1 MADKFRQSVAVQD
14 TRYVHNELLC
24 FLFNCFSSDTSNNL
38 RKTLFD
44 FYGSDA
50 VAAAKET
57 LWQEYSFHLGPY
69 TTHKGKWTK
78 TKNVDDMLHAME
90 IIGQTLCDSYK

>member
-1 MADKFRQSVAVQD
+1 MADKFRRSTRQSVAIQD

-24 FLFNCFSSDTSNNL
+24 FLTNRFFSDTSNNL
-38 RKTLFD
+38 RKTLVD

-57 LWQEYSFHLGPY
+57 LWQEYSSHLGPY
-69 TTHKGKWTK
+69 TK
-78 TKNVDDMLHAME
+78 TKNVDDRYASCYEDNRPEVL
-90 IIGQTLCDSYK
+90 